1 MKLGIILSTN
11 NGETNWN
18 ALRLANLA
26 LSKGDTVSIFLVSE
40 GVEYQQS
47 SSPQFNIKEQV
58 EKFFQSDKA
67 KILACGTCLAIRKQ
81 ESSKEC
87 PEGRLEDFY
96 DVVAENDKVLT
107 F

>member
-11 NGETNWN
+11 NGEMNWN
-18 ALRLANLA
+18 ALRLASLA

-47 SSPQFNIKEQV
+47 NSPQFNIKEQV
-58 EKFFQSDKA
+58 GKFLSSDKA

-81 ESSKEC
+81 GSSEEC
-87 PEGRLEDFY
+87 PEGRLDDFY
-96 DVVAENDKVLT
+96 DLVTRNDKELT